1 MTERF
6 TITDLY
12 EILAAEMRDLRA
24 GKVKP
29 EHANALAN
37 AAQTMIN
44 AGKLEIK
51 FIETVGGQG
60 TGFMPKE
67 EQLPRRESLRLVN
80 RWKSRI
86 D

>member
-1 MTERF
+1 MPGRF
-6 TITDLY
+6 TISDLY
-12 EILAAEMRDLRA
+12 EILAQEMRDLRA

-51 FIETVGGQG
+51 FIETVGGEG
-60 TGFMPKE
+60 TGFMPKQ
-67 EQLPRRESLRLVN
+67 EQLPRREALRLVN
-80 RWKSRI
+80 QWKSRA